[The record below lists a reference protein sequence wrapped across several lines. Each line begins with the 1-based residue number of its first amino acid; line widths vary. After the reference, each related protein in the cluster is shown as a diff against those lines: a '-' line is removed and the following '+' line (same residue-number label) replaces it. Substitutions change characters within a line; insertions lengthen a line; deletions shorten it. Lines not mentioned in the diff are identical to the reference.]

1 MPARS
6 LILIGAALAALSLAA
21 CTPKSDKTGDAGD
34 QTPRGEAAQIAAALD
49 PCAEGSGADPSL
61 CGNRALAAL
70 DEQIRDALVAEAASV
85 SADGADVLV
94 QNEQRWRQAQRVA
107 CGVADATATP
117 DAAQQSCLEAEFRQ
131 RVQDAR
137 SSIEEV
143 GGYTFQR
150 VELVDATPVTAQVAA
165 ESGLGDEA
173 PPAIS
178 RNIRYPRI
186 DAPQT
191 PAIQR
196 FNQLV
201 AQQPQY
207 RLEDATEEVVDYRI
221 AYAGPDVISVRFDTS
236 DFSLGAAHP
245 NSSSKAVTVMMGPGR
260 ALAATDVFRA
270 GSGWEQFV
278 TTRATRELT
287 RQFREYDFTPSATDV
302 RENATKPHLWL
313 VTEDG
318 LVILFPPYS
327 FGGPY
332 ALGGTA
338 EVTIPWA
345 ELRTYLNPNAPAPIR
360 VQA

>member
-6 LILIGAALAALSLAA
+6 LILIGAAVAALTLAA
-21 CTPKSDKTGDAGD
+21 CTPKAEKAG
-34 QTPRGEAAQIAAALD
+34 QGAEPARAEGAEIEQALD
-49 PCAEGSGADPSL
+49 PCAAGNGADETL
-61 CGNRALAAL
+61 CANRPLAAL
-70 DEQIRDALVAEAASV
+70 DAQIREALVAEAASV
-85 SADGADVLV
+85 SEDGAQLLV
-94 QNEQRWRQAQRVA
+94 QNEQRWRQAQQIA
-107 CGVADATATP
+107 CGVVGE
-117 DAAQQSCLEAEFRQ
+117 AAPSAEQQSCLEAEFRE
-131 RVQDAR
+131 RVQEAR
-137 SSIEEV
+137 SSVEQV

-150 VELVDATPVTAQVAA
+150 VELVDATPVTAQIAA
-165 ESGLGDEA
+165 DSGLGDEA

-186 DAPQT
+186 DTPQT

-207 RLEDATEEVVDYRI
+207 RLEDATEEVVDYQI

-260 ALAATDVFRA
+260 ALAAGDVFRA
-270 GSGWEQFV
+270 GSGWEQYV
-278 TTRATRELT
+278 TQRATRELT
-287 RQFREYDFTPSATDV
+287 RQFREYEFTPSATDV

-345 ELRTYLNPNAPAPIR
+345 ELRAYLNPSAPAPIR
-360 VQA
+360 AQA